1 MSAHDPQQ
9 ELFARLYMDLKALGY
24 DVYDAGLPP
33 EGTPYPF
40 IYLADNQQDDQE
52 TKTAVLG
59 EVEQTIRVYHNEPGQ
74 RGTVSKMML
83 DIKNVCRKIKKTD
96 NFSWFVNHINQR
108 ILPETVGKSTLLH
121 GHMTVTFKFS

>member
-1 MSAHDPQQ
+1 MDPQQ
-9 ELFARLYMDLKALGY
+9 ELFTRLCMDLEALGY

-40 IYLADNQQDDQE
+40 IYVADTNGDDKE
-52 TKTAVLG
+52 TKTQVIG
-59 EVEQTIRVYHNEPGQ
+59 EVVQTIRVYHNNPGQ

-83 DIKNVCRKIKKTD
+83 DIKNVCRKIKSTH
-96 NFSWFVNHINQR
+96 NFSWFVRHINQQ
-108 ILPETVGKSTLLH
+108 ILPESVGESTLLH